1 MENWRELLKDKPV
14 KYWIRTEIEEIIKDK
29 SVDRERFY
37 EYSAKRTIM
46 NPVVTDYTLKRRLV
60 QHCVNNDEFSAC
72 SLRQRRVVVS
82 QRCHRIA
89 SLLRLALTQISGADI
104 HRYLRNAVLRNC

>member
-1 MENWRELLKDKPV
+1 MEPKGGNYDGIVLVGEKMENWRELLKDKPV
-14 KYWIRTEIEEIIKDK
+14 KYWIRTEIEKIIKDK

-60 QHCVNNDEFSAC
+60 DNKLIN
-72 SLRQRRVVVS
+72 
-82 QRCHRIA
+82 
-89 SLLRLALTQISGADI
+89 
-104 HRYLRNAVLRNC
+104 